1 MLREIKLATFLLLS
15 LPALAQENLQPQ
27 TIDGAVDTKAVLE
40 EFRQSESRELSV
52 LAPTIAPEEIDQA
65 VLNRLMQ
72 EIARDPDTSRAR
84 LGVSEAQL
92 QDIFITLSNA
102 RSFINGSEIANI
114 RAMCRAY
121 TNSELRGDARI
132 QKALDAYKTRAKFTT
147 DFISR
152 YYGIVLSDIQTGL
165 SDLSR
170 TKFDAYMEDRRRRM
184 ANAGIV
190 TLGAVVENISSGT
203 ETVQFHCRR

>member
-1 MLREIKLATFLLLS
+1 MLREIKLATVLLLS

-27 TIDGAVDTKAVLE
+27 AIDGALDTKAVLE
-40 EFRQSESRELSV
+40 EFRQSEGRELNV
-52 LAPTIAPEEIDQA
+52 LAPTIAPEEIDRA

-84 LGVSEAQL
+84 LDVSDAQL
-92 QDIFITLSNA
+92 QDIFIALSNA
-102 RSFINGSEIANI
+102 RSFINGSEMANI

-121 TNSELRGDARI
+121 NHSELDGDAQI
-132 QKALDAYKTRAKFTT
+132 QQTLNAYKARAKFTT

-152 YYGIVLSDIQTGL
+152 YYGIVLSDIQTSL
-165 SDLSR
+165 SELSR

-184 ANAGIV
+184 ANAGVV
-190 TLGAVVENISSGT
+190 TLGAVVENISSGI
-203 ETVQFHCRR
+203 ETVRFHCRR

>member
-1 MLREIKLATFLLLS
+1 MLRELKLATILLLP
-15 LPALAQENLQPQ
+15 LPALAQEHPQPLA
-27 TIDGAVDTKAVLE
+27 IDGALDTKAVLE
-40 EFRQSESRELSV
+40 DFTQSEGRELSV
-52 LAPTIAPEEIDQA
+52 LAPTIAPEEIDRA

-84 LGVSEAQL
+84 LEVSDAQL

-102 RSFINGSEIANI
+102 RSFINGSEMANI
-114 RAMCRAY
+114 RAMCGAY
-121 TNSELRGDARI
+121 NNSELDGDWRI
-132 QKALDAYKTRAKFTT
+132 QQALDAYKARAKFTT

-152 YYGIVLSDIQTGL
+152 YYGILLSEIQASL
-165 SDLSR
+165 SELSR

-190 TLGAVVENISSGT
+190 SLGAVVENISSGT